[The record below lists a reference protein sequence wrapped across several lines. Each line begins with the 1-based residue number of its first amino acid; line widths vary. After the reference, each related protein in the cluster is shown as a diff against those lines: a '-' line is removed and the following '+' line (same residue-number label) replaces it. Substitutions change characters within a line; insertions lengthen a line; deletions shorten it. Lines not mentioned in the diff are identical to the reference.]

1 MNHMSSQARLFQI
14 GMLGL
19 LVIAPLGCG
28 SGRENLGLVNGT
40 LSWNNKPV
48 PGIQIMFVPDEE
60 RGTKGKR
67 SLAVT
72 DENGHFQ
79 LLCDN
84 GQPGAVI
91 GFHKV
96 VLMASGRMTDRSD
109 LGQSAAGK
117 SKADAKPVIP
127 PEFSNPNST
136 PVKREVKPGSQT
148 IDLDLP

>member
-1 MNHMSSQARLFQI
+1 MKRLSAALILF
-14 GMLGL
+14 GA

-28 SGRENLGLVNGT
+28 SGRENLGLVSGT
-40 LSWNNKPV
+40 LSWNKKPV
-48 PGIQIMFVPDEE
+48 PGIQIVFVPDED
-60 RGTKGKR
+60 RGSKGKR
-67 SLAVT
+67 SLGIT
-72 DENGHFQ
+72 DANGHFH

-96 VLMASGRMTDRSD
+96 LLMASGRMTDRGD
-109 LGQSAAGK
+109 PAQSAAAG
-117 SKADAKPVIP
+117 SKTPVRPVIP
-127 PEFSNPNST
+127 PEYGNPAAT